1 MADEE
6 NLNDY
11 TGEFRKKSGHLEDFS
26 REFLVKLTHVYED
39 TILFA
44 YHAWAT
50 AYANKVGVKAAWD
63 LAGEI
68 SRSMGR
74 QVMPAGRYVGK
85 PAGAWKGVGDQ
96 VLPFDCGAED
106 LTKEALLK
114 LLKTYWDQWLK
125 FGNEWVERIVKA
137 HKMRGEEAAAI
148 TTDAYALIADYENA
162 RLAELCRI
170 EPRHVIDDIKLA
182 TIGIDATNGYQGEW
196 EVVDSDHVVLRMY
209 ECEVMQKYLSEGVF
223 DARKARWMC
232 QNEAGISEALLP
244 GTKLDIQFPAGFANL
259 QVPPGTPFCVWRY
272 TKREPTKKTT

>member
-1 MADEE
+1 MADEL

-50 AYANKVGVKAAWD
+50 AYAMKVGVTAAWD

-74 QVMPAGRYVGK
+74 QVMPVGRYVGK
-85 PAGAWKGVGDQ
+85 AGDQ
-96 VLPFDCGAED
+96 VVPFDCRAED

-125 FGNEWVERIVKA
+125 FGNEWFELIVKV
-137 HKMRGEEAAAI
+137 HKMRGAQAAEIA
-148 TTDAYALIADYENA
+148 TDAYALIAACENA
-162 RLAELCRI
+162 RLAELCPHLAGAASRDQA
-170 EPRHVIDDIKLA
+170 RH
-182 TIGIDATNGYQGEW
+182 
-196 EVVDSDHVVLRMY
+196 
-209 ECEVMQKYLSEGVF
+209 
-223 DARKARWMC
+223 
-232 QNEAGISEALLP
+232 P
-244 GTKLDIQFPAGFANL
+244 
-259 QVPPGTPFCVWRY
+259 VPP
-272 TKREPTKKTT
+272 